1 MYLPETNFDKSV
13 VEKFIEYVGMEKY
26 TNAWISMV
34 KPGDV
39 APWHWDITDDEKTL
53 NETKEFDRYH
63 CHMSPPSDGHVL
75 IVDQHCLY
83 NQEQGN
89 VYKWPSRKSW
99 HAGANC
105 GLVPKYT
112 FNVWG

>member
-1 MYLPETNFDKSV
+1 MIREKLYSNFNTSLYQIV
-13 VEKFIEYVGMEKY
+13 HSHG
-26 TNAWISMV
+26 WSR
-34 KPGDV
+34 V

-63 CHMSPPSDGHVL
+63 CHISPPSDGHIL
-75 IVDQHCLY
+75 IVDEHCLY
-83 NQEQGN
+83 KQEQGS

-105 GLVPKYT
+105 GLVSKYI

>member
-1 MYLPETNFDKSV
+1 MILHVYKFVAPVSRVCILPSLKV
-13 VEKFIEYVGMEKY
+13 
-26 TNAWISMV
+26 TNA
-34 KPGDV
+34 
-39 APWHWDITDDEKTL
+39 KTACLLPSL

-63 CHMSPPSDGHVL
+63 CHISPPSDGHIL
-75 IVDQHCLY
+75 IVDEHCLY
-83 NQEQGN
+83 KQEQGS

-105 GLVPKYT
+105 GLVSKYI

>member
-1 MYLPETNFDKSV
+1 MCIRDR
-13 VEKFIEYVGMEKY
+13 
-26 TNAWISMV
+26 
-34 KPGDV
+34 
-39 APWHWDITDDEKTL
+39 DITDDEKTL
-53 NETKEFDRYH
+53 NETKEFERYH
-63 CHMSPPSDGHVL
+63 CHISPPSDGHVL
-75 IVDQHCLY
+75 IVDDHCLY

-112 FNVWG
+112 LNVWG